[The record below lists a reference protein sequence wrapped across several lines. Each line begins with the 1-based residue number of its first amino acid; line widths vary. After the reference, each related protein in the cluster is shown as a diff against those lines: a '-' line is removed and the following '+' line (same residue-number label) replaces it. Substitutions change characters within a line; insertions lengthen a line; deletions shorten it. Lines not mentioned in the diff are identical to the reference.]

1 MRRVVIPLAVAAV
14 VLTLGAGPATAASK
28 KPVKLEGTV
37 NVHGT
42 KDVSKKSSATL
53 AVELDDFYFGPT
65 FIKAKA
71 GEKVTLELENEGNA
85 PHTFTSDK
93 LGVDEQ
99 VAPGDSATLEITV
112 PSSGA
117 AFRFFCQFHE
127 GQGMQGAVFT
137 KSGGSVT
144 AAGATSGGSGSSS
157 SSGSDDDSGGSGGIS
172 YGY

>member
-53 AVELDDFYFGPT
+53 AVELDDFFFGPT

-85 PHTFTSDK
+85 PHTFTSDR

-99 VAPGDSATLEITV
+99 VAPGESAN
-112 PSSGA
+112 P
-117 AFRFFCQFHE
+117 RDH
-127 GQGMQGAVFT
+127 GAVERRRVPLLLPVPRGPGHAGRGVHQER
-137 KSGGSVT
+137 SERGGRGRDERRERIAVELRIRRRL
-144 AAGATSGGSGSSS
+144 GRERR
-157 SSGSDDDSGGSGGIS
+157 IS